1 MKKKLLAIAV
11 LVICLSIISAGTWA
25 VFTAEGRATNVITTG
40 SIVVELNEWADA
52 DKTEKFKDVEG
63 VMPGTE
69 VTKIVEVENKGTG
82 DAWVRVWLN
91 VSVAE
96 KLTATNKAP
105 VCLPLTID
113 VDGNEVDVVE
123 LDLNL
128 GDAADQWT
136 YNEADGY
143 YYYNSKLGTTDDTKT
158 TKPLFTTVE
167 FHPNMGNEY
176 QNCQAI
182 IDVAVEA
189 VQVAN
194 NGTSAMT
201 ALGWPEA

>member
-1 MKKKLLAIAV
+1 MKKKLLAVAV

-25 VFTAEGRATNVITTG
+25 AFTAEGRATNVITTG
-40 SIVVELNEWADA
+40 SIEVVLNEWANA
-52 DKTEKFKDVEG
+52 DKTEEFKDVEG

-69 VTKIVEVENKGTG
+69 VTKIVEVENTGTG

-96 KLTATNKAP
+96 KLTATNKTP
-105 VCLPLTID
+105 VCLPLTIT
-113 VDGNEVDVVE
+113 VDGREVDVVE
-123 LDLNL
+123 LDLNT
-128 GDAADQWT
+128 DDWT
-136 YNEADGY
+136 PGEDGY
-143 YYYNSKLGTTDDTKT
+143 YYYNSKLGAGKT
-158 TKPLFTTVE
+158 SAELFTTVE